1 MVQTNSLFN
10 YNFFQKMNKKFLSG
24 VIALIF
30 AGAFLR
36 AQEASYNLDEVVV
49 TATRMSLP
57 WKNIPQKVEIIDS
70 KKIATVPAE
79 NAAELL
85 KRVTNIDIIQYPGMS
100 ASIGMRGF
108 SPTAHSRSYTLLLI
122 DGIPSGTTNLT
133 SIPTSMIERIEIVK
147 GPYSV
152 LYGSDAMG
160 GVINVITRTVTDSGA
175 GQIGVSGGS
184 FGQFKFN
191 LYANVPLSRR
201 LAFSF
206 GMTREVQTGDYFI
219 GRRNLLS
226 IGERGKLMLD
236 KASYGD
242 TLNNSKYN
250 TNQVSTKLN
259 YLISDK
265 WSASFASF
273 FTLNRNVEMPGTYW
287 HSTAD
292 SKKDLG
298 RVNLQGQIRRS
309 AGNHLLTVSPY
320 FSSDREEF
328 FDNLTEAGF
337 VNLIGKTKEYGVKA
351 GNTSRFGNLSLLTG
365 VDYDVYDYRSQRF
378 KDANIPDA
386 PYQPDN
392 RNRKFSALAQLAYSA
407 GRLSANAGLRYNF
420 ITYGISEN
428 ADLQSKD
435 ITERYYN
442 FTPSAGVQFRVIDGL
457 KLHSSFGKA
466 FSVPD
471 AFKIAGD
478 YKVEIYF
485 PEWDYF
491 WKTVYVSNPDLKP
504 ETSATWDAGIS
515 YGNEAVN
522 LDVSYFSTR
531 HRNKIIRDPETS
543 GDTVRHINSEKAFM
557 NGLELIGSI
566 DLGALAGS
574 RSKVEVY
581 AGFTAL
587 FNANFTGRIKSDATV
602 ATRDLQY
609 VRKTNGNF
617 GIFFD
622 TNRKFS
628 ARLHARYIG
637 KRLEDDAFGAA
648 RPEIKESDYYVE
660 GGYAASDKV
669 LQLPA
674 HLVFDCSA
682 HYHVT
687 PKVRA
692 GISVSN
698 LLDENYTEKD
708 GYNMS
713 GRSITGSVTY
723 SF

>member
-1 MVQTNSLFN
+1 
-10 YNFFQKMNKKFLSG
+10 MNKKFLSG
-24 VIALIF
+24 LAALIC
-30 AGAFLR
+30 AGASLL

-85 KRVTNIDIIQYPGMS
+85 KRTSNIDIVQYPGMS

-108 SPTAHSRSYTLLLI
+108 SPTAHARSYTLLLI
-122 DGIPSGTTNLT
+122 DGIPAGTTNLT
-133 SIPTSMIERIEIVK
+133 SIPTSMIERVEIVR

-160 GVINVITRTVTDSGA
+160 GVINVITKAVANSGA
-175 GQIGVSGGS
+175 GQIGVGGGS
-184 FGQFKFN
+184 FGQFRFN
-191 LYANVPLSRR
+191 LYANVPLNRR
-201 LAFSF
+201 LAFSL
-206 GMTREVQTGDYFI
+206 GMTREVQTRDYLI
-219 GRRNLLS
+219 GRRNLLPV
-226 IGERGKLMLD
+226 GERGKLLLD

-250 TNQVSTKLN
+250 TNQLSAKLN
-259 YLISDK
+259 YLISEK
-265 WSASFASF
+265 WNASFASF
-273 FTLNRNVEMPGTYW
+273 FTLNRNVEIPGTYW

-292 SKKDLG
+292 SKKDLS
-298 RVNLQGQIRRS
+298 RINLQGQIRRN
-309 AGNHLLTVSPY
+309 AGNHLLTVAPY

-328 FDNLTEAGF
+328 FDNLTKAGF

-365 VDYDVYDYRSQRF
+365 VDYDVYDYSSLRF
-378 KDANIPDA
+378 KEANIPDA

-392 RNRKFSALAQLAYSA
+392 RNKKLSALAQLAYSA

-428 ADLQSKD
+428 ADLQSKN
-435 ITERYYN
+435 ITERYSG
-442 FTPSAGVQFRVIDGL
+442 FTPSAGVQFRLIDGL
-457 KLHSSFGKA
+457 KLHTSFGKA

-485 PEWDYF
+485 PEWNYF
-491 WKTVYVSNPDLKP
+491 WKTVYVSNRDLKP
-504 ETSATWDAGIS
+504 ETSSTWDAGIS
-515 YGNEAVN
+515 YGNKAAN
-522 LDVSYFSTR
+522 FDVSYFGTR
-531 HRNKIIRDPETS
+531 HRNKIIRDPETP
-543 GDTVRHINSEKAFM
+543 GDTVRHINAEKAFM
-557 NGLELIGSI
+557 NGLELTGAI

-574 RSKVEVY
+574 KSKVEVY

-587 FNANFTGRIKSDATV
+587 FNAHFTGRIKSDATV
-602 ATRDLQY
+602 ATHDLLY
-609 VRKTNGNF
+609 VRKTTGNF

-622 TNRKFS
+622 SNRKFS
-628 ARLHARYIG
+628 ARLHARYSG

-648 RPEIKESDYYVE
+648 RQAIGQSDYYS
-660 GGYAASDKV
+660 GSGYAASDMV

-674 HLVFDCSA
+674 HLILDCSA
-682 HYHVT
+682 HYRLT
-687 PKVRA
+687 PQLRA
-692 GISVSN
+692 SLAVAN

-708 GYNMS
+708 GYNMP
-713 GRSITGSVTY
+713 GRSVTGSVTW